1 MSYRLLLAALALAST
16 CAMAED
22 VRVYRGSETV
32 DPGEVAAILDQS
44 AQKPVK
50 MRGLKLLDD
59 QPLAK
64 AAASESHSGGGGQ
77 PVPAPAEQPAPSAP
91 SALALPVQ
99 FAFDSAEILAA
110 ARPQLDALV
119 AGIRLLPAAQAVRI
133 EGHTDATGASRYNEL
148 LSQKRANAVKQ
159 YLVAQGIDA
168 QRLRAVGLGSTAPL
182 PGRDPH
188 AAEQRRVQF
197 RGE

>member
-32 DPGEVAAILDQS
+32 DPCEVAAILDQS

-50 MRGLKLLDD
+50 MRGLKLQDD

-64 AAASESHSGGGGQ
+64 AVQSEPNSGGGGQ
-77 PVPAPAEQPAPSAP
+77 PVQAPAEQPAP

-110 ARPQLDALV
+110 ARPQLDALA
-119 AGIRLLPAAQAVRI
+119 AGIRLLPAGQAVRI
-133 EGHTDATGASRYNEL
+133 EGHTDATGTSRYNEL
-148 LSQKRANAVKQ
+148 LSQKRAYAVKQ